1 MKKRG
6 DKFPNLI
13 GVTFAEIARVIQT
26 LWLLYQILDLGS
38 QIHFRGRRSMFSN
51 SQGLSLIGSKLE
63 QYLNQFQRK
72 SLKLLETILLQ
83 APEMYLICKKVL
95 YYFQSFTD
103 LQCKCQSK
111 EHPFQVFS
119 LQAHFFISFKLIDT
133 SPGLRLDRLKYV
145 FPIARDCLLIDM
157 ICTVNQ

>member
-51 SQGLSLIGSKLE
+51 SQGLSLIGSNLE

-72 SLKLLETILLQ
+72 SLKLLENILLQ
-83 APEMYLICKKVL
+83 QIQDTFSIQVRLKAQFFKAYSKVKNPKFGSFSRAPED
-95 YYFQSFTD
+95 F
-103 LQCKCQSK
+103 
-111 EHPFQVFS
+111 E
-119 LQAHFFISFKLIDT
+119 
-133 SPGLRLDRLKYV
+133 GLRSRKEKITKTPS
-145 FPIARDCLLIDM
+145 FFGQKIK
-157 ICTVNQ
+157 